1 MTRLTYSYYRRLKLD
16 DQLDVPVSMRIGV
29 SSGGLVTGVTGKLC
43 PTFCVFGNALNEAV
57 AMEKEGSAG
66 FIHVSRDFAEFLDK
80 YALLSE
86 LSSLYTLEKR
96 RSMSMSMSMNMSMNM
111 RTSMSVMGNNE
122 SYWLKAGPMLNL
134 KSRFACCY
142 MKEHEVAASGRD
154 YEGYASEV

>member
-1 MTRLTYSYYRRLKLD
+1 
-16 DQLDVPVSMRIGV
+16 MRIGV

-96 RSMSMSMSMNMSMNM
+96 RSMSMSTSMAMSM
-111 RTSMSVMGNNE
+111 SMSGMGSNE

-142 MKEHEVAASGRD
+142 MKAHEVAENERG
-154 YEGYASEV
+154 YEVC

>member
-1 MTRLTYSYYRRLKLD
+1 
-16 DQLDVPVSMRIGV
+16 MRIGI

-43 PTFCVFGNALNEAV
+43 PTFCVFGNPLNEAV

-96 RSMSMSMSMNMSMNM
+96 RSTNMSTSINMSINMSMS
-111 RTSMSVMGNNE
+111 TSVMGNNE

-134 KSRFACCY
+134 KTRFPCCY
-142 MKEHEVAASGRD
+142 MKACEVAASGRD

>member
-16 DQLDVPVSMRIGV
+16 DQLNVPVSMRIGV

-111 RTSMSVMGNNE
+111 RRSVSVMGNNE

>member
-1 MTRLTYSYYRRLKLD
+1 
-16 DQLDVPVSMRIGV
+16 MRIGV

-57 AMEKEGSAG
+57 AMEKEGSVG

-96 RSMSMSMSMNMSMNM
+96 RSMSMNMSMNMNMSMSMNM
-111 RTSMSVMGNNE
+111 RTSASVMGNNE

-134 KSRFACCY
+134 KSRFPCCY
-142 MKEHEVAASGRD
+142 MKACEVAASGRD

>member
-1 MTRLTYSYYRRLKLD
+1 
-16 DQLDVPVSMRIGV
+16 MRIGV

-96 RSMSMSMSMNMSMNM
+96 RSMSMS
-111 RTSMSVMGNNE
+111 TSMAMDMSGTGSNE

-134 KSRFACCY
+134 KSRFACCC
-142 MKEHEVAASGRD
+142 MKAQEVAENERG
-154 YEGYASEV
+154 YEVC

>member
-1 MTRLTYSYYRRLKLD
+1 MKLD
-16 DQLDVPVSMRIGV
+16 DLLDVPVSMRIGV

-96 RSMSMSMSMNMSMNM
+96 RSMSMNMSMS
-111 RTSMSVMGNNE
+111 TSTSTSVMGNNE

-134 KSRFACCY
+134 KSRFPCCY
-142 MKEHEVAASGRD
+142 MKACEVAASGKD

>member
-1 MTRLTYSYYRRLKLD
+1 MININ
-16 DQLDVPVSMRIGV
+16 MRIGV

-43 PTFCVFGNALNEAV
+43 PKFCVFGNALNEAV

-96 RSMSMSMSMNMSMNM
+96 RSTIMTMS
-111 RTSMSVMGNNE
+111 TSLSV
-122 SYWLKAGPMLNL
+122 SSDAG
-134 KSRFACCY
+134 S
-142 MKEHEVAASGRD
+142 
-154 YEGYASEV
+154 

>member
-1 MTRLTYSYYRRLKLD
+1 
-16 DQLDVPVSMRIGV
+16 MRIGI

-96 RSMSMSMSMNMSMNM
+96 RSMSMS
-111 RTSMSVMGNNE
+111 TSMAMDMSGMGSNE

-134 KSRFACCY
+134 KSRFPCCY
-142 MKEHEVAASGRD
+142 MKACEAAASGRD